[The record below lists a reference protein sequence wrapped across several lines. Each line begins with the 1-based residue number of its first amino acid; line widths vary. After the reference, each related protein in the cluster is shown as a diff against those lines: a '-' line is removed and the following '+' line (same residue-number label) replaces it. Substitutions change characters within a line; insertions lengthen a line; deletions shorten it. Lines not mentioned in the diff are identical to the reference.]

1 MVGVLNVY
9 FYLST
14 YIILSVTSFKIFSY
28 SHNRPVGW
36 GGSMGLYDPCT
47 ARRGLLTGF

>member
-14 YIILSVTSFKIFSY
+14 YIILPETSSKIFSY
-28 SHNRPVGW
+28 SHSRPVGW
-36 GGSMGLYDPCT
+36 GGSMGLYDPPT
-47 ARRGLLTGF
+47 ARRSLLTGF